1 MIASC
6 LGQFCAVEMITR
18 KIFKNTLPDLVQ
30 WLYNLCTVN
39 QPVVQTEAIAALGYL
54 CRAVK
59 ADFAPFFHQV
69 VQGLLGILGEPVKND
84 TINVHVSA
92 SMCLCKMIYLGYSFY
107 SFTCFFYG

>member
-30 WLYNLCTVN
+30 WLFNLCTVN

-59 ADFAPFFHQV
+59 DDFAPFFHQV

-84 TINVHVSA
+84 TITVHVSA